1 MQRFKITSSSDRSC
15 GFKTMKVLIIF
26 TIGVIFLMNVISLP
40 WSLSLAR
47 EMLKEV
53 SDTDENQVKVTET
66 LVYSA
71 VAFFLISTFSFL
83 SFGMYSVVKENFTL
97 TLIFLVL
104 VLISFLISLLNYT
117 RLLFTIKM
125 ISDVI
130 LASLLLIYV
139 TMIKRAQMKRD
150 AGRQRLN
157 EHFNDHHFQ
166 EEIICSK
173 PV

>member
-1 MQRFKITSSSDRSC
+1 
-15 GFKTMKVLIIF
+15 MKAVLLLIIV
-26 TIGVIFLMNVISLP
+26 VIAIMNLISLP

-71 VAFFLISTFSFL
+71 VSFFLISTFSFL
-83 SFGMYSVVKENFTL
+83 SFGWYSVMKENFIL

-125 ISDVI
+125 ISDVV

-150 AGRQRLN
+150 AGRQRLD

-166 EEIICSK
+166 EEICSK